1 MSTKKEPNHR
11 GTLVCVVLKAKN
23 LPNKRSIGKQDPYCV
38 LQMGTDQQKTKP
50 DKRGGQHP
58 TWDEQLHFE
67 IFDDME
73 DQLRKNNANEN
84 GSISQA
90 TTLSSATKKKDKSN
104 KTLRV
109 SCYADDNKE
118 PEFIGEGF
126 VDLTDTLRSGE
137 FDEWVTI
144 KAKDRYAGEVYLELT
159 FYSSAA
165 PPKPKKT
172 PKPYV
177 GANTTYGGAGTFS
190 EDFDESEF
198 APRPPEK
205 QSSSHAPIPSG
216 FMRGVGSAS
225 SSQLTTKPAQHPRRG
240 LNTSGMTSSHSHAQ
254 FGSIAGSES
263 VPSVLRPSS
272 SLAQIDSYTPPYA
285 PPHIQRERSP
295 APSSTPSSIQDGH
308 QRSES
313 AATIAPSPSA
323 QFYGHRLPD
332 AAPSTIVAQRMQEN
346 ARRQSQQMSS
356 SSTYN
361 QLPHSTSVST
371 IRPGH
376 GGGSMSEI
384 GGGMDDLVGS
394 MSSVSINQMPQ
405 GPNAAEATRQ
415 HPGMISTI
423 ASGQNLTQ
431 YPPYHP
437 QSATYGH
444 TMVASPVGG
453 LPPSVSIDQFGRQVL
468 NQAPSAVSGHTIT
481 QHYAYGAP
489 PPQQPQHEVYQQ
501 PYQPPTS
508 PAPSSNAVYA
518 TSSPY
523 PAPPTAAYNPIP
535 AHEQQSASHLVP
547 SQSTTFRPSSPAISN
562 AQQAPQ
568 PPPPRTHTPGGY
580 HALPT
585 PPTGQ
590 SAQQSFNEGRAPSP
604 LPYQT
609 NNNGQYPPA
618 PASYIGQSH
627 VMPNSTS
634 SASPP
639 KPSGRPLPSTT
650 PTPGPTSSST
660 SSPAPYN
667 QAGQPISGGAYYG
680 APPAQTNSYYQQPPQ
695 QQYAQTA
702 GQQHPSLPPQ
712 QQHHHHH
719 QQQQQQQQV
728 HSQAYANQVSY
739 PPQQTLQEVQ
749 YSGYAP
755 QPQHG
760 YAPQPGG
767 MVPSMSSTHMIHYPP
782 PPPGPKP
789 SEYAGHSPA
798 NHYTHPPVQSQQID
812 QYAYQNTVVHPDTG
826 AQQPGQPHHM
836 GSTPSQHFTT
846 SNQPQQYYHP
856 THSPAPT
863 PY

>member
-67 IFDDME
+67 IYEDME
-73 DQLRKNNANEN
+73 DQLRKKSTDEN
-84 GSISQA
+84 GSISQS
-90 TTLSSATKKKDKSN
+90 TTLSSATKRKDKSG

-205 QSSSHAPIPSG
+205 QSSGHAPIPSG
-216 FMRGVGSAS
+216 FMRGVAGSAS
-225 SSQLTTKPAQHPRRG
+225 SSQLAKPPQHPIRG
-240 LNTSGMTSSHSHAQ
+240 QNASGMTSSHSHAQ
-254 FGSIAGSES
+254 FGSIANSES
-263 VPSVLRPSS
+263 VPSALRPSA

-285 PPHIQRERSP
+285 PAYIQRERSP
-295 APSSTPSSIQDGH
+295 APSPAPSGIQDGH

-313 AATIAPSPSA
+313 AATIAPFPSA

-346 ARRQSQQMSS
+346 LRRQSQQVPSS
-356 SSTYN
+356 GTYS
-361 QLPHSTSVST
+361 QLSHSTSVST

-376 GGGSMSEI
+376 PGGSTSEV
-384 GGGMDDLVGS
+384 GGGMDELVGS
-394 MSSVSINQMPQ
+394 MSSISMNQIPQ
-405 GPNAAEATRQ
+405 GPSQIETTQQ
-415 HPGMISTI
+415 HPGMVHSA
-423 ASGQNLTQ
+423 ASNQNLTQ

-437 QSATYGH
+437 QNATYGQAIV
-444 TMVASPVGG
+444 TSPVGG
-453 LPPSVSIDQFGRQVL
+453 MPPSVSIDQFGRQVL
-468 NQAPSAVSGHTIT
+468 TQPSSSVSAVSGPSGT
-481 QHYAYGAP
+481 QHYTYGGP
-489 PPQQPQHEVYQQ
+489 PPQPQQEVYQQ

-508 PAPSSNAVYA
+508 PAPPSNVIYA
-518 TSSPY
+518 HSPPY
-523 PAPPTAAYNPIP
+523 PAPPTTSHSPHP
-535 AHEQQSASHLVP
+535 VSQQQSASHLIP
-547 SQSTTFRPSSPAISN
+547 SQSMSFRPSSPGVAGV
-562 AQQAPQ
+562 QQIPQ
-568 PPPPRTHTPGGY
+568 PPPPRAHTPSGH

-590 SAQQSFNEGRAPSP
+590 NNPQGLNEARAPSP
-604 LPYQT
+604 LPYQS
-609 NNNGQYPPA
+609 NNAQYPPITPPYNGQQQ
-618 PASYIGQSH
+618 PAVPQLN
-627 VMPNSTS
+627 NSV
-634 SASPP
+634 SPP

-650 PTPGPTSSST
+650 PTTASMTSSVP
-660 SSPAPYN
+660 SPAPYAHTD
-667 QAGQPISGGAYYG
+667 QSIPVGAYYS
-680 APPAQTNSYYQQPPQ
+680 ASNAQTSSNYQQPSQ
-695 QQYAQTA
+695 QQYAQVP
-702 GQQHPSLPPQ
+702 GQPIPNSSSQAVLPQ
-712 QQHHHHH
+712 QGHPQMYNNH
-719 QQQQQQQQV
+719 
-728 HSQAYANQVSY
+728 VSY
-739 PPQQTLQEVQ
+739 PPQQPQQPLQEVH
-749 YSGYAP
+749 YNGFA
-755 QPQHG
+755 PQHG
-760 YAPQPGG
+760 YTQPVGG
-767 MVPSMSSTHMIHYPP
+767 MAASMSSTHMGQYPP

-789 SEYAGHSPA
+789 SEYAGHSPV
-798 NHYTHPPVQSQQID
+798 NHYAQSQQMG
-812 QYAYQNTVVHPDTG
+812 QYINQHSDYGV
-826 AQQPGQPHHM
+826 QQPGQAQIMH
-836 GSTPSQHFTT
+836 SAQSQQFTPP
-846 SNQPQQYYHP
+846 NQPQQYYQP
-856 THSPAPT
+856 AHSPAPM

>member
-38 LQMGTDQQKTKP
+38 LQMGTEQQKTKP

-67 IFDDME
+67 IFEDME
-73 DQLRKNNANEN
+73 DQLRRKSADEN

-90 TTLSSATKKKDKSN
+90 TTLSSATKRKDKSG

-205 QSSSHAPIPSG
+205 QSSGHAPIPSG
-216 FMRGVGSAS
+216 FMHGAGSAS
-225 SSQLTTKPAQHPRRG
+225 SSQLTAKPPQHARRG
-240 LNTSGMTSSHSHAQ
+240 QNTSGMTSSHSHAQ

-263 VPSVLRPSS
+263 VPSALRPSA

-285 PPHIQRERSP
+285 PSHIQRERSP
-295 APSSTPSSIQDGH
+295 APSSTPSGFQDGH

-313 AATIAPSPSA
+313 AATITPSPSA

-346 ARRQSQQMSS
+346 LRRQSQQMPS
-356 SSTYN
+356 SSTYS

-384 GGGMDDLVGS
+384 GGGVDELVGS
-394 MSSVSINQMPQ
+394 MSSISMNHIPQ
-405 GPNAAEATRQ
+405 GPNTNEATQQ
-415 HPGMISTI
+415 HPGMIATAPS
-423 ASGQNLTQ
+423 SQNLTQ

-437 QSATYGH
+437 QNGSYSQSIVT
-444 TMVASPVGG
+444 SPVGG
-453 LPPSVSIDQFGRQVL
+453 IPPSMSIDQFGRQVL
-468 NQAPSAVSGHTIT
+468 TQAPPTVPGQSGA

-489 PPQQPQHEVYQQ
+489 PQQQPHQEVYQQ
-501 PYQPPTS
+501 PFQPPTS
-508 PAPSSNAVYA
+508 PAPPSNAIYA

-523 PAPPTAAYNPIP
+523 PVPPTAAYNSTPVQQ
-535 AHEQQSASHLVP
+535 QQSASHLVP
-547 SQSTTFRPSSPAISN
+547 SQSTNFRPASPGIPG

-585 PPTGQ
+585 PPTNQ
-590 SAQQSFNEGRAPSP
+590 SSQQNLNEARAPSP

-609 NNNGQYPPA
+609 NNAQYPPA
-618 PASYIGQSH
+618 PASYIGQPHAMSN
-627 VMPNSTS
+627 PSSST
-634 SASPP
+634 SPP

-650 PTPGPTSSST
+650 PTPGPGISST
-660 SSPAPYN
+660 PSPSPYN
-667 QAGQPISGGAYYG
+667 QAGQPVSGSGYYG
-680 APPAQTNSYYQQPPQ
+680 VPPSQINPNYQQPSQQ
-695 QQYAQTA
+695 QQYAQMPGQPIPSPSPQA
-702 GQQHPSLPPQ
+702 GLPTQ
-712 QQHHHHH
+712 QQEGHP
-719 QQQQQQQQV
+719 QV
-728 HSQAYANQVSY
+728 YGSQVSY
-739 PPQQTLQEVQ
+739 PPQQPLQEVQ
-749 YSGYAP
+749 YNGYAP
-755 QPQHG
+755 QQG

-767 MVPSMSSTHMIHYPP
+767 MVPSMSSTHMVHYPP

-789 SEYAGHSPA
+789 SEYAGHSPV
-798 NHYTHPPVQSQQID
+798 NHYGHPPPVQQQQMG
-812 QYAYQNTVVHPDTG
+812 QYAYQHPGVHPEAG
-826 AQQPGQPHHM
+826 AQQQGQPYNM
-836 GSTPSQHFTT
+836 PSAPSQHFTPP
-846 SNQPQQYYHP
+846 NQPQQYYHP